1 MVKLLDISSLEH
13 RIRDENFDE
22 EKYEASIRDKL
33 KANHGKLE
41 ENTFKPKDGE
51 DDKWESGDDEDM
63 SDESDDDSSDEE
75 KDGKKNKKK
84 DKNLNPKNATL
95 SMSKKMAED
104 AHRKDFF
111 DDL

>member
-1 MVKLLDISSLEH
+1 MVTIIDVSSLKQKLKDSE
-13 RIRDENFDE
+13 FDE
-22 EKYEASIRDKL
+22 EKYEESIQQNN

-41 ENTFKPKDGE
+41 MEQRRDSSGN
-51 DDKWESGDDEDM
+51 WESGD
-63 SDESDDDSSDEE
+63 SDENESMSDDDSDSDEG
-75 KDGKKNKKK
+75 KGKKQGKK
-84 DKNLNPKNATL
+84 DKKLNPKNATL